1 MYTEQKK
8 PALSPSDWLR
18 LQRLAA
24 RASVTP
30 EQMLPFVLRDGFDE
44 CEESVNAD
52 LEADAY
58 FKLHPGIPHDE
69 VMADAARL
77 IASYAERKRQSD

>member
-1 MYTEQKK
+1 MDTEQKK
-8 PALSPSDWLR
+8 PALSPSDLLR

-24 RASVTP
+24 QAGVAP

-44 CEESVNAD
+44 CEEGVNAD
-52 LEADAY
+52 LEADVY
-58 FKLHPGIPHDE
+58 FKLHPGIPHEE